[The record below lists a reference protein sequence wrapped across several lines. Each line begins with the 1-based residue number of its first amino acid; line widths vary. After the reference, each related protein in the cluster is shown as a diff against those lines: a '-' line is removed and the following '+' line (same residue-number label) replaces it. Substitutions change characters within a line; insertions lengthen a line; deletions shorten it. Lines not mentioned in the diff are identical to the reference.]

1 MKDTQEIKAAKAA
14 YENAVN
20 ATKELQSQ
28 LDAATRAQNLAYSEI
43 RKAMT
48 ARDMTLPQCDAVSI
62 PWHQRCGRSTQ
73 RVVILRKTKA
83 GTIFVRPIGVDD
95 EGDKYKLDGGGV
107 YRLVTR
113 DPGQHWLED
122 LPEQYKVA
130 K

>member
-1 MKDTQEIKAAKAA
+1 MKDTPEIKAAKTA

-20 ATKELQSQ
+20 ATKELQAK

-73 RVVILRKTKA
+73 RVVILRQTKA

-95 EGDKYKLDGGGV
+95 DGDRYKPDGNGV
-107 YRLVTR
+107 YRLITNDR
-113 DPGQHWLED
+113 GSHWLED
-122 LPEQYKVA
+122 LPEQYK
-130 K
+130 